1 MGSLH
6 RTQVLLEDWHY
17 AYLKNAAERD
27 GRSLSEILR
36 GILSEYIGKCSANR
50 KRLEDIAGIGADEEV
65 SGREHDRWLYQK
77 TK

>member
-1 MGSLH
+1 MRTLH

-17 AYLKNAAERD
+17 AYLKNTAERD

-36 GILSEYIGKCSANR
+36 EILSKYIKEGGSTR
-50 KRLEDIAGIGADEEV
+50 QRLEEIAGIGADDEA

-77 TK
+77 D